1 MRLCNIPIFIIIVLL
16 SAPVSAQF
24 YKYIDE
30 DGNTRF
36 TDDINQVPE
45 QQRTTVKSY
54 EEAVSDTDV
63 ENKADQSD
71 SNASTNAQQK
81 AAATEAAVDIDL
93 GDLDAAYDQLKA
105 LRQEIDKEY
114 NELTVEKETLAKEK
128 AEAKTREQV
137 LEYNARAEKFNERAR
152 AHQQKSKKYEAQV
165 DAYNARV
172 SQQIAEQKKEESQ

>member
-1 MRLCNIPIFIIIVLL
+1 MKFFNIPIFIIIVLL

-24 YKYIDE
+24 YKYVDE
-30 DGNTRF
+30 KGNIRF

-45 QQRTTVKSY
+45 QQRATAKSY
-54 EEAVSDTDV
+54 EEAVSDTEV
-63 ENKADQSD
+63 ENKTGQSD
-71 SNASTNAQQK
+71 TEVSTNAEEK
-81 AAATEAAVDIDL
+81 TEAAETAVDINL
-93 GDLDAAYDQLKA
+93 NDLDAAYDQLKA

-114 NELTVEKETLAKEK
+114 NELTAEKEALAKEK
-128 AEAKTREQV
+128 TEAKTREQV
-137 LEYNARAEKFNERAR
+137 LEYNAKAQKFNERAR